1 MIDST
6 ISHYRVVAKIGGGG
20 MGVVYKAEDTRLGR
34 FVALK
39 FLPDKVARDPLV
51 LERFRREA
59 RAASA
64 LNHPNICTIY
74 DIGEDNGRAFIAME
88 FLDGMTLKHRIAGKP
103 LDDETLLN
111 VGVEI
116 ADALDAAHSQGI
128 VHRDIKPSNIFVT
141 RRGHAKILDFGLAK
155 VTGKAAGSGESM
167 TMVAERDEAHL
178 TSPGAMLGTVAY
190 MSPEQVRAKELDA
203 RTDLFSFGA
212 VLYEM
217 ATGKMPFDG
226 SSSGEICSAILRD
239 TPPPASQFNL
249 EVTPDLD
256 SVIRKALEKDRNL
269 RYQHAAD
276 IRTDLQRLKRDTVS
290 GRYSGVSSSAVK
302 SATAK
307 EERAGKKKRWVL
319 AISVAILLAPAL
331 VTAVLYYRAKV
342 GHRLTD
348 KDTIVIADFANSTGD
363 AVFDDTLKTALTV
376 ALNQSPFLNVISENK
391 VAATLKLMT
400 RPADTKLTPEVTR
413 ELCER
418 AGSKAYISGAIASL
432 GTEYVLALKAVN
444 CQTGDRLAEEQ
455 VTADRKEKVL
465 NALGEAA
472 AKLRSQLGESL
483 ATVQKFDV
491 PLEQATTSS
500 LEALQAYSLGRKAQY
515 EQGAEAAVPYE
526 LRAIKLDPNFAMGY
540 QSVGTSYDSLG
551 QPGRASEYVSK
562 AFDLRD
568 HASEREKLIITAHY
582 YENVT
587 GELDKAARTLRE
599 LIESY
604 PRDADALLR
613 LGIVYTLEGQ
623 YEQAAEVTRQAQQ
636 LAPERLGT
644 YANLANYML
653 ALQRFDDAQKMVN
666 EARARKLDDAQ
677 LRNAM
682 YALAFLAGNSAG
694 MAEQQQWFVGKPEVE
709 TYGLSLASDTEAYAG
724 RMTKARELTQRAID
738 AALKSGDKET
748 AAIWWENAALREAAF
763 GNLAEA
769 RKAATAGVKL
779 DAGSQAVQVEAA
791 LAHAM
796 TGDAALAQP
805 LVQQL
810 NTSYPLNTQVQSLW
824 LPATRAQMAINAKDA
839 AAAISDLQSAM
850 PPVEYGQIGFV
861 ANITCL
867 YPTYIRGQAYLAAG
881 QGKQAAAEFQKII
894 DHSGVVWSCWTGA
907 LARLG
912 VARAEALQ
920 AKGSQGTEADAARV
934 KADAA
939 CKDFLLRWK
948 DADPGLPVF
957 KQAQAECLK
966 GTG

>member
-1 MIDST
+1 M
-6 ISHYRVVAKIGGGG
+6 
-20 MGVVYKAEDTRLGR
+20 
-34 FVALK
+34 
-39 FLPDKVARDPLV
+39 
-51 LERFRREA
+51 
-59 RAASA
+59 
-64 LNHPNICTIY
+64 
-74 DIGEDNGRAFIAME
+74 
-88 FLDGMTLKHRIAGKP
+88 
-103 LDDETLLN
+103 
-111 VGVEI
+111 
-116 ADALDAAHSQGI
+116 
-128 VHRDIKPSNIFVT
+128 
-141 RRGHAKILDFGLAK
+141 
-155 VTGKAAGSGESM
+155 
-167 TMVAERDEAHL
+167 
-178 TSPGAMLGTVAY
+178 
-190 MSPEQVRAKELDA
+190 
-203 RTDLFSFGA
+203 
-212 VLYEM
+212 
-217 ATGKMPFDG
+217 
-226 SSSGEICSAILRD
+226 
-239 TPPPASQFNL
+239 
-249 EVTPDLD
+249 TPDLD

-302 SATAK
+302 SAVGK
-307 EERAGKKKRWVL
+307 EERAGRKKRWVL

-342 GHRLTD
+342 EHRLTD

-472 AKLRSQLGESL
+472 TKLRSQLGESL

-653 ALQRFDDAQKMVN
+653 ALQRFDDAQKMIG
-666 EARARKLDDAQ
+666 EARTRKLDDAQ

-694 MAEQQQWFVGKPEVE
+694 MAEQQQWFAGKPEVE

-769 RKAATAGVKL
+769 RKAAAAGVKL

-791 LAHAM
+791 LAYAM
-796 TGDAALAQP
+796 SGDAPRAQP

-810 NTSYPLNTQVQSLW
+810 NTTYPLNTQMQSLW
-824 LPATRAQMAINAKDA
+824 LPATRAQVAISGKEA

-881 QGKQAAAEFQKII
+881 QGKQAAAEFQKVI
-894 DHSGVVWSCWTGA
+894 DHSGMVWSCWTGA

-920 AKGSQGTEADAARV
+920 AKNSQGAEADAARV

-939 CKDFLLRWK
+939 YKDFLLRWK
-948 DADPGLPVF
+948 DADPELPIF
-957 KQAQAECLK
+957 KDAQAEYPKVK
-966 GTG
+966 GSG